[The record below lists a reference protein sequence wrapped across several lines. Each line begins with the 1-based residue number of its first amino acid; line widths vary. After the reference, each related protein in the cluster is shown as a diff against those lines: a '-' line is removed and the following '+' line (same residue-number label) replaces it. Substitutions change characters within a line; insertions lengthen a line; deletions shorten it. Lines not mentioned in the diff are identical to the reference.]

1 MSERGT
7 ERMRRNNNIP
17 PPARSLVAA
26 WRAAVATLTVLSLGQ
41 QVEQIEQVGPP
52 GAEAVVE

>member
-1 MSERGT
+1 
-7 ERMRRNNNIP
+7 MRRNNNIP